1 MTATQM
7 ALQMMP
13 ITIPPRI
20 DTNTTHHGVELL
32 PPEGAAVDGAGVA
45 PQSINVEY
53 RLCKYYHVE
62 ETNLNSVVLISY
74 NNKSQ
79 KMYR

>member
-45 PQSINVEY
+45 PQSI
-53 RLCKYYHVE
+53 
-62 ETNLNSVVLISY
+62 
-74 NNKSQ
+74 
-79 KMYR
+79 M